1 MNAKKSQATQR
12 PQGCASVCHAFK
24 GTEVEKSSNIAGI
37 RVLGRLPRSQEKQQ
51 TVNGTETKR
60 DWEKEENRQQNMR

>member
-1 MNAKKSQATQR
+1 M
-12 PQGCASVCHAFK
+12 
-24 GTEVEKSSNIAGI
+24 EKSSNTAGI

-60 DWEKEENRQQNMR
+60 DWEKEVNRQQSMSQ